1 MRLGTAVRQAAAT
14 GPPGAQS
21 IAICTNPNDH
31 AVNDLITWELARR
44 WWAHGLRRLEVFDL
58 PADAGIE
65 HDIIDPAQPY
75 ARVDVTYP
83 ILLELIAPDGAP
95 RPRSGSSY

>member
-14 GPPGAQS
+14 ARPGAQS

-31 AVNDLITWELARR
+31 AVNDLITWELAQR
-44 WWAHGLRRLEVFDL
+44 WWTHGLRRLEIFDL

-65 HDIIDPAQPY
+65 HDIVDPAQPY

-83 ILLELIAPDGAP
+83 ILLELIAPAEAP
-95 RPRSGSSY
+95 RPPSGTSS